1 MIFGFAYQASREAR
15 MLSGCSQ
22 GLEVDISI
30 CHLQVSQSVHQ
41 IGARGLDLPEERLA
55 DGLRG
60 GVVLLLEAVGAGN
73 AAALRVE
80 HRHLDAGI
88 MRSSSIE

>member
-30 CHLQVSQSVHQ
+30 CHLQVSQSV
-41 IGARGLDLPEERLA
+41 ATRSAPEA
-55 DGLRG
+55 
-60 GVVLLLEAVGAGN
+60 
-73 AAALRVE
+73 
-80 HRHLDAGI
+80 
-88 MRSSSIE
+88 SICRKSGSPMACEVA

>member
-30 CHLQVSQSVHQ
+30 CHLQVSQSV
-41 IGARGLDLPEERLA
+41 ATRSAPEA
-55 DGLRG
+55 
-60 GVVLLLEAVGAGN
+60 
-73 AAALRVE
+73 
-80 HRHLDAGI
+80 
-88 MRSSSIE
+88 SICRKGCMV